1 MRFQSLTLA
10 FLLLAA
16 SCTTPSKETAETPVD
31 SIPEVRII
39 DSPTGIGAQL
49 PHLVKGG
56 DGHLYLS
63 WVVEREDLATMQYA
77 KLIGEQWSPAETIA
91 SGDNWFVNWADYPTM
106 TVDNEGSMIAHYPAK
121 SGEGTY
127 AYDVNVVLK
136 PNGSSSWS
144 TPVLAHTDGTQT
156 EHGFVS
162 MLPQNNGTFLL
173 TWLDGRFT
181 GGGSHD
187 EGDHGG
193 GGGAMTVRSAV
204 MDLEGNLSEEAELDN
219 RVCDCCQTGVALT
232 SSGAV
237 AVYRDRSDVEIR
249 DMYFSKKTAEEWSSP
264 QPVATDNWNIAGC
277 PVNGPRIASHG
288 DAVAVAWF
296 TAANG
301 EPKVKI
307 AFSADG
313 QSFGESILVDGVKPL
328 GRVDVVM
335 LDANSAVVSWLDN
348 EGGSAIKYRQ
358 VTSAGEMTAPVT
370 MAETSESRGSG
381 FPQMEL
387 LDGSLYFA
395 WTVSDGEEFGVGMKR
410 VSIKD

>member
-1 MRFQSLTLA
+1 MRFHSLTLA

-31 SIPEVRII
+31 STSEIMSI
-39 DSPTGIGAQL
+39 DSPTGMGAQL

-56 DGHLYLS
+56 DGYLYLS
-63 WVVEREDLATMQYA
+63 WVVESDGLATMQYA
-77 KLIGEQWSPAETIA
+77 RLTGEQWSPPETIA

-121 SGEGTY
+121 SGKGTY

-136 PNGSSSWS
+136 PSGSSSWS
-144 TPVLAHTDGTQT
+144 PPVLAHTDGTHT

-181 GGGSHD
+181 GGVSHD

-219 RVCDCCQTGVALT
+219 RVCDCCQTGVTLT
-232 SSGAV
+232 PSGAV

-249 DMYFSKKTAEEWSSP
+249 DMYFSKKTAGEWSVP
-264 QPVATDNWNIAGC
+264 QRIAADNWNIAGC

-288 DAVAVAWF
+288 DAVTVAWF

-313 QSFGESILVDGVKPL
+313 QSFGEPILVDGVKPL

-335 LDANSAVVSWLDN
+335 LDASTAVVSWLDN

-387 LDGSLYFA
+387 VGDQLYFA
-395 WTVSDGEEFGVGMKR
+395 WTVVQGEESRIEMAR
-410 VSIKD
+410 VEL